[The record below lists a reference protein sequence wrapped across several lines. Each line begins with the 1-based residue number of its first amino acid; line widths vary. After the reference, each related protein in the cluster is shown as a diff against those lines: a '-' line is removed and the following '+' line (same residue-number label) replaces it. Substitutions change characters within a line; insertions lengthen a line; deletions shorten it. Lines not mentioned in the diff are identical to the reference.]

1 MREIEIKGIEFDSA
15 GDAVQHM
22 NGGGGAAVRVGGKN
36 LVVAQ
41 AEADRLAEAGV
52 GFAYLLDHHGRIVT
66 VPVND

>member
-1 MREIEIKGIEFDSA
+1 MREIEISGIEFDSA

-22 NGGGGAAVRVGGKN
+22 NAGGGVAILVGGKR

-52 GFAYLLDHHGRIVT
+52 EFAYLLDHHGRIVT